1 MIKYIK
7 TNTTKGNEMPSGG
20 WRPGAGRPP
29 KPAEAELPPVK
40 GIDDVPPRDYSPL
53 EYLLAIV
60 NDAAQPD
67 WRRDRAAK
75 AAAPYCHAPGK
86 MDEKSTSPSPLRNGD
101 RPWTNGHGGGE

>member
-1 MIKYIK
+1 
-7 TNTTKGNEMPSGG
+7 MPSGG

-67 WRRDRAAK
+67 WRRDP
-75 AAAPYCHAPGK
+75 AAPP
-86 MDEKSTSPSPLRNGD
+86 MPSCSVTCVARWRFAWQV
-101 RPWTNGHGGGE
+101 RPISA